1 MASLR
6 SLIYAAIF
14 YPLTVV
20 WVLVG
25 VVAAAFGSAAARA
38 VAHSWTRMHHLLAQ
52 AIVGIG
58 TRVEGQLPAG
68 PVLIA
73 VKHQSMYETLE
84 IVRIAD
90 TPTIVI
96 KRELL
101 RIPLFGWLVRRYGA
115 ISVDRAAGAKALRA
129 MMEQGKAAIAAGR
142 PIIIYPEG
150 TRVKVGETPPLR
162 SGFAGLYRALGLP
175 VVPVAVDSGRVWG
188 KNLPRRTGTVR
199 FLIGETIPAGL
210 KRDEIEA
217 RVHAAINA
225 LERSGR
231 PSLVD

>member
-1 MASLR
+1 MPSVR
-6 SLIYAAIF
+6 SMIYAAIF

-25 VVAAAFGSAAARA
+25 VAAAVFGSGPARA
-38 VAHSWTRMHHLLAQ
+38 VAHSWTRMHHLLAKTV
-52 AIVGIG
+52 VGID
-58 TRVEGQLPAG
+58 TRVEGELPAG

-84 IVRIAD
+84 VVRFAD

-101 RIPLFGWLVRRYGA
+101 RIPFFGWLVRRYGA
-115 ISVDRAAGAKALRA
+115 ISVDRDAGAKALRA
-129 MMEQGKAAIAAGR
+129 MLEQGKAAIAAGR

-150 TRVKVGETPPLR
+150 TRVRVGETPPLK

-175 VVPVAVDSGRVWG
+175 VVPVALDSGRVWG
-188 KNLPRRTGTVR
+188 KNLPRRSGTVR
-199 FLIGETIPAGL
+199 FRIGETIPPGL
-210 KRDEIEA
+210 KREEIEA
-217 RVHAAINA
+217 RVHRAINA
-225 LERSGR
+225 LE
-231 PSLVD
+231 L